1 MSVLPRRR
9 TSPPRRATRATTAL
23 RTTPLHAPAA
33 RLDRAVDAAF
43 EVVRGDPFADRV
55 FYAASELGNFS
66 LLWHLLGLADG
77 LRSPAHA
84 RAALRFSAALGVE
97 AVVVNQVLKRVFERS
112 RPART
117 QPHPHP
123 HPLRRPR
130 TSSFPSGHASAAAFS
145 AVVLSARR
153 PRLAPAYVVI
163 AVLVAGSRVYVGDH
177 HASDV
182 VAGAAVGAALGVVA
196 RRWV

>member
-1 MSVLPRRR
+1 MSVPLRRR
-9 TSPPRRATRATTAL
+9 TATATRATSAL
-23 RTTPLHAPAA
+23 RNTPLHEPAA
-33 RLDRAVDAAF
+33 HLDRAVDAAF
-43 EVVRGDPFADRV
+43 EAIRGDPLADRV

-77 LRSPAHA
+77 MHSPTHA

-97 AVVVNQVLKRVFERS
+97 AVLVNQVLKRIFDRS
-112 RPART
+112 RPMRA
-117 QPHPHP
+117 QPYPHP

-145 AVVLSARR
+145 AVLLSARR
-153 PRLAPAYVVI
+153 PRLAPAYAVI
-163 AVLVAGSRVYVGDH
+163 AVVVAGSRVYVGDH

-182 VAGAAVGAALGVVA
+182 VAGAVVGAALGAVA